1 MCFLLT
7 FPTGH
12 LGCEELTHLKRPWC
26 CEGLKA
32 GGEEDNRGWDG
43 WMASLTQWAWVWVN
57 SGSWWWTG
65 RTGMLQSMGS
75 QRVRHN
81 WVTERNWTDLKS
93 MAVQGC
99 EFHKNKT
106 HVCLVY
112 CFSSVSS
119 IVLDNIAVLQELL
132 LSDQM
137 HAWILSADNTWSGLR
152 SSPCKHVMKG

>member
-65 RTGMLQSMGS
+65 RPGMLQSMGL

-81 WVTERNWTDLKS
+81 WATELNWTGCNIGVLFNVLKS
-93 MAVQGC
+93 KENVFPGSEWDSECGYGVWNLKKCTLRCWSYMEWKSHSLAGSD
-99 EFHKNKT
+99 T
-106 HVCLVY
+106 VY
-112 CFSSVSS
+112 LCGWYSH
-119 IVLDNIAVLQELL
+119 ILQ
-132 LSDQM
+132 
-137 HAWILSADNTWSGLR
+137 
-152 SSPCKHVMKG
+152 